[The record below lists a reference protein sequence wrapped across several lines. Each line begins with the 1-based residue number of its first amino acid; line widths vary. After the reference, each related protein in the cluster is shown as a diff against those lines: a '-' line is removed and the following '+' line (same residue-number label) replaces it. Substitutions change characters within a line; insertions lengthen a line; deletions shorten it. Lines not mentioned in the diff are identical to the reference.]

1 MRIEILRST
10 IVDMNAVSVGDFVET
25 TERAALMLI
34 QMGKAK
40 EAPVSQTVVITSE
53 VEKTPVIKNPTPKKK
68 KANGNSQPGV

>member
-1 MRIEILRST
+1 MRIEILKST
-10 IVDMNAVSVGDFVET
+10 IVDMNAVSVGDIVET

-40 EAPVSQTVVITSE
+40 EAPVSQTVVITDTENVSP
-53 VEKTPVIKNPTPKKK
+53 KKKPSPKKK